1 MPVIQPGR
9 DTAKSGGGSNL
20 MRWIR
25 KILLA
30 MVVIFAV
37 FYLVTRPEDAASAV
51 RNAFGA
57 LANAFTSIIKFF
69 TSLAG

>member
-1 MPVIQPGR
+1 
-9 DTAKSGGGSNL
+9 

-51 RNAFGA
+51 RTAFGA
-57 LANAFTSIIKFF
+57 LANAFTAIIKFF